1 MLTRI
6 FCRNTTY
13 QAHQSIQS
21 ASEGGRASTDSYK
34 SLCDGFSDDAACYI
48 ALLLLFYEVNIVPP
62 FERS

>member
-1 MLTRI
+1 M
-6 FCRNTTY
+6 
-13 QAHQSIQS
+13 QS
-21 ASEGGRASTDSYK
+21 ASVGGRASTDSYK